1 MVVFQ
6 KVSAILHKVLHE
18 DIFPWLI
25 LLLSAFI
32 IIISL
37 NYIKID
43 KYFSSDFVIGRVL
56 SVLESNLDDD
66 PYVPGR
72 KLGKQELVVNI
83 LYGEDAGKKFEIYN
97 TLTKGHN
104 ILAREGYTYVFS
116 IREEMSGDKVVWLYS
131 YNRVPLLASLL
142 LLFIVLVLFIAGKKG
157 FRSLVGLLFTG
168 VIILFVLAPLILRG
182 IDPIFIS
189 IISLSLITVVSF
201 LLISGFNNKS
211 LISILG
217 TLGGIISAGIICYI
231 ASKLAHLSGINMEKG
246 EQILYIAEDYGIRI
260 NGFLFIS
267 ILIASSGA
275 VMDVAMSI
283 TSSLMEITKHN
294 RDISSKDLFSSGMD
308 IGRDLIGT
316 MINTLIL
323 AFAGSSFTLLL
334 MVVGLSM
341 SFNQYINIPLISI
354 EIIQGIAGSIGI
366 ILTVPLTNIA
376 FIILEKRRN
385 KNEEEISKS

>member
-1 MVVFQ
+1 MVFFQ

-116 IREEMSGDKVVWLYS
+116 IREELSGEKVVWLYS

-142 LLFIVLVLFIAGKKG
+142 LLFIVLVLLIAGKKG

-217 TLGGIISAGIICYI
+217 TLGGIITAGLICYI
-231 ASKLAHLSGINMEKG
+231 AAKLAHLKG

-283 TSSLMEITKHN
+283 TSSLMEISKHN
-294 RDISSKDLFSSGMD
+294 RDISSKDLFSSGME